1 MTQEKLMTT
10 HEAVASLRI
19 RPEMLANGRASGTGP
34 RCTQARERNPFS
46 HHFPI
51 IGKRLYRL
59 AVVWSRRPPAT
70 IKEAREIVKGIKGRK
85 AIVNGSRSVEAARLA
100 VTEAA
105 QEIRNARNVGR
116 RWHRA
121 ARCVPEQPVLTRL
134 HALRERTFRSVLE
147 IAPYRFDTP
156 PKIHLTDHVEE
167 VGVSQSSYLDWDYY
181 SKATRYPKK
190 VVETTITI
198 PAGWRRRVQAQ
209 GIALIG
215 GLLTLDA
222 ELIRDDTNVRTF
234 AAAWLAHG
242 RGYHLSVVEGFIAV
256 GEGEAYHASTLK
268 KAVSGLARKLR
279 HKVQT
284 AGTTDSLSAAKLS
297 RLVDAHPRLYVTLN
311 DAQTAGACDE
321 GIRQWCLSVGLDY
334 EARRATLRDVYRA
347 YQRYPMR
354 EARAAMLVALRKRRR
369 TVAKPVEAGKASCP
383 A

>member
-1 MTQEKLMTT
+1 MKNKETKR
-10 HEAVASLRI
+10 HSADRNAVAHYLR
-19 RPEMLANGRASGTGP
+19 
-34 RCTQARERNPFS
+34 
-46 HHFPI
+46 I
-51 IGKRLYRL
+51 IGKRLFQL
-59 AVVWSRRPPAT
+59 AVEWSRNPPGT
-70 IKEAREIVKGIKGRK
+70 IKEAREIVKGIKRRK

-105 QEIRNARNVGR
+105 QEIRNARNAR
-116 RWHRA
+116 QRWHRA
-121 ARCVPEQPVLTRL
+121 ARFVPEQPVRARL
-134 HALRERTFRSVLE
+134 HSLRERTFRSVLE
-147 IAPYRFDTP
+147 TAPYRFDTRP
-156 PKIHLTDHVEE
+156 DIHLTDHAAD
-167 VGVSQSSYLDWDYY
+167 VGVSQSSYLDWNYY
-181 SKATRYPKK
+181 SNATRYPKK

-209 GIALIG
+209 GIAFIG

-222 ELIRDDTNVRTF
+222 ELIRDDNSVRTF

-242 RGYHLSVVEGFIAV
+242 RGYHLSVVRGFIAV
-256 GEGEAYHASTLK
+256 GEGESYHASTPK

-279 HKVQT
+279 HKAQT
-284 AGTTDSLSAAKLS
+284 EGITDNLGDAKLS

-311 DAQTAGACDE
+311 DARTAGACDE

-369 TVAKPVEAGKASCP
+369 TVAKPVEAGKAS
-383 A
+383 